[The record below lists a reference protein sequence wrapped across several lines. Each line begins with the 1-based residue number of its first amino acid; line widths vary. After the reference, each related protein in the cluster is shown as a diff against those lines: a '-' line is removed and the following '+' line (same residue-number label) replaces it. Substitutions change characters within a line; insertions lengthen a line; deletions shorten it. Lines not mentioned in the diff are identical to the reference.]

1 MNIPGNLSVD
11 SAQARAGSPS
21 LLWGLSVSPL
31 VAASLSILVYTLSS
45 NQDPQGPG
53 PYAAFFLSMVVGFS
67 TAPPLVRG
75 RTSLQ
80 RGWCV
85 LNALILEGAF
95 ACFLVAPFASNG
107 ELLSWAGLVLS
118 GYSLASLFALW
129 LFCLPVGHQN
139 SDLFSYAC
147 AVLAGFA
154 ICLLRTA
161 LPPFAL
167 GPAFPLL
174 TAIPLFLALGRK
186 RPQPENPDQTLPRLD
201 APPRAL
207 LLFLLAGFGVGLMGH
222 NALNP
227 DYAAGFSGLIA
238 LGTYA
243 FRPRIALSLIAEIA
257 APFMMTGLCL
267 WLLAEPGAPFSIFL
281 TGCILL
287 IMHELGS
294 THRDLKSQCVMLC
307 AAAALGTAGVA
318 LSRLFEGIDTDI
330 LVIALIIALIVE
342 EALHRIRRLAAA
354 SGAAEPSSENAA
366 RHADAEAPEATLAQ
380 SASTAQ
386 PEQTGED
393 GASPTPTPS
402 LRPRDIS
409 PVLSFPNASGQ
420 LSSQAQQ
427 QLAPYRLSSRE
438 EEVAAFLLENRSVGF
453 ICASLN
459 LSQSTVK
466 THIRHIYEKTGVHSR
481 DEFQLLVHRGAS
493 EITAP

>member
-1 MNIPGNLSVD
+1 MSVPENLSVD

-53 PYAAFFLSMVVGFS
+53 AYAAFFLSMIVGFS

-75 RTSLQ
+75 RTFLQ
-80 RGWCV
+80 RGWCA

-174 TAIPLFLALGRK
+174 TAIPLFIALGRK

-201 APPRAL
+201 VPPRAL
-207 LLFLLAGFGVGLMGH
+207 LLFLLAGLGVGLMGH
-222 NALNP
+222 DALNP
-227 DYAAGFSGLIA
+227 DYAAGFGGLIA
-238 LGTYA
+238 LGAYA
-243 FRPRIALSLIAEIA
+243 FRPRIALSLIAELA
-257 APFMMTGLCL
+257 VPFMMTGLCL

-281 TGCILL
+281 TGCLLL

-294 THRDLKSQCVMLC
+294 THRDLKSQCIMLC

-330 LVIALIIALIVE
+330 FVIALIIALIIE

-354 SGAAEPSSENAA
+354 GGAAEPSSENAA
-366 RHADAEAPEATLAQ
+366 RHADVPEATPAQ
-380 SASTAQ
+380 SAPTAR

-402 LRPRDIS
+402 LRPRDTS
-409 PVLSFPNASGQ
+409 PVLPFPDASGQ

-453 ICASLN
+453 ICASLS

-481 DEFQLLVHRGAS
+481 DELQLLVHRSAS
-493 EITAP
+493 ETTAP